1 MLLCAP
7 LSCLVDDMNYMYT
20 SLLLAGFLM
29 NKIGNIWLIN
39 LPYAICRTCHM
50 YLFHRNKLLAVLVA
64 WLGQSL
70 LAQWPAMRVAS
81 WNNRYRVSRYLILCL
96 VVVVNTWYF
105 TIYICAYYDSV
116 IFICCLIVFLIML
129 LYAYLCRLIK
139 FNELQDSIEKL
150 LIWFTEDL
158 SVWWASRT
166 HFLEAWTGDGVLFTR
181 SYAFQTMF
189 EHR

>member
-81 WNNRYRVSRYLILCL
+81 WNNRYRVSRYLIFCL
-96 VVVVNTWYF
+96 VVVNTWYF
-105 TIYICAYYDSV
+105 GIYIYAYYDSV

-150 LIWFTEDL
+150 LIWFI
-158 SVWWASRT
+158 
-166 HFLEAWTGDGVLFTR
+166 
-181 SYAFQTMF
+181 
-189 EHR
+189 